1 MSQDK
6 KTSKDKKPAT
16 DSKHGSKSESNKYG
30 SRGAGKKSAT
40 KKGLSKTSQSKGTH
54 SKGSKTEEKP
64 VKVDFQK
71 ATVKDS
77 EKLQKVLARAG
88 KGSRREIEALISA
101 GRVSVDGKNAFLGD
115 RVDGSEQIR
124 IDGHQV
130 KLTAQEE
137 DVCRVLMYNKP
148 EGEMCT
154 RKDPE
159 GRATVFDRLPP
170 LENGRWVAVG
180 RLDINT
186 SGMLLFTTD
195 GELANRLMHPS
206 QKVEREYAVRV
217 FGEINEAMLQTLRTG
232 VKLED
237 GPARFQKITYRGGEG
252 RNHWFHV
259 VLSEGRN
266 REVRRLWESQEVQ
279 VSRLI
284 RVRYGDM
291 EMKRQLPLGGWTEL
305 GLKEVN
311 YFRKLVQLKPEE
323 QSKVKVDEKAMDNA
337 KSRRIRRSVKKHQQQ
352 RQQATRRRR
361 K

>member
-6 KTSKDKKPAT
+6 KISKDKKTPKDKQAST
-16 DSKHGSKSESNKYG
+16 DNKYG
-30 SRGAGKKSAT
+30 SRGTGKKT
-40 KKGLSKTSQSKGTH
+40 VVKKGAVKGAKVEPK
-54 SKGSKTEEKP
+54 KGVGKGGKLVEKP

-88 KGSRREIEALISA
+88 KGSRREIEAMISA
-101 GRVSVDGKNAFLGD
+101 GRVSVDGNNAYLGD
-115 RVDGSEQIR
+115 RVEGTEQIR

-130 KLTAQEE
+130 KLTAQE
-137 DVCRVLMYNKP
+137 DDLCRILMYNKP

-159 GRATVFDRLPP
+159 GRITVFDRLPP
-170 LENGRWVAVG
+170 LESGRWVAVG

-217 FGEINEAMLQTLRTG
+217 FGEINEAMLQTLRAG

-237 GPARFQKITYRGGEG
+237 GMARFQKITYRGGEG

-291 EMKRQLPLGGWTEL
+291 EMQRQLPLGGWTEL
-305 GLKEVN
+305 GLKDVN
-311 YFRKLVQLKPEE
+311 YFRKLVDLTSET

-337 KSRRIRRSVKKHQQQ
+337 KSRRIRRSVKKHQQ
-352 RQQATRRRR
+352 RNQQANRRRR

>member
-1 MSQDK
+1 M
-6 KTSKDKKPAT
+6 
-16 DSKHGSKSESNKYG
+16 
-30 SRGAGKKSAT
+30 
-40 KKGLSKTSQSKGTH
+40 
-54 SKGSKTEEKP
+54 
-64 VKVDFQK
+64 
-71 ATVKDS
+71 S

-88 KGSRREIEALISA
+88 KGSRREMETIISA
-101 GRVSVDGKNAFLGD
+101 GRVSVNGKVAYLGD
-115 RVDGSEQIR
+115 RVEGSEQIK
-124 IDGHQV
+124 IDGHSVSLQA
-130 KLTAQEE
+130 KDDEI
-137 DVCRVLMYNKP
+137 CRVLMYNKP

-159 GRATVFDRLPP
+159 GRPTVFDRLPK
-170 LENGRWVAVG
+170 LDSSRWIAVG

-206 QKVEREYAVRV
+206 RKVEREYAVRV
-217 FGEINEAMLQTLRTG
+217 FGEVNEAMLQRLRAG

-291 EMKRQLPLGGWTEL
+291 EMKRQLPSGGWTEL
-305 GLKEVN
+305 SLKEVN
-311 YFRKLVQLKPEE
+311 YYRQLVGLPPEV
-323 QSKVKVDEKAMDNA
+323 QSKVKVDEKVMDNA
-337 KSRRIRRSVKKHQQQ
+337 KSRRIRRSVKKHQTRHQQ
-352 RQQATRRRR
+352 STRRRR
-361 K
+361 S

>member
-1 MSQDK
+1 MTFDK
-6 KTSKDKKPAT
+6 QKSSKKNATSD
-16 DSKHGSKSESNKYG
+16 NKYG
-30 SRGAGKKSAT
+30 SRGVDKKST
-40 KKGLSKTSQSKGTH
+40 VKKGLKKDSGKKESVKKGIRG
-54 SKGSKTEEKP
+54 KRNVVEKP
-64 VKVDFQK
+64 ANIDFTK
-71 ATVKDS
+71 ARINDS

-88 KGSRREIEALISA
+88 VGSRREMEAKISE
-101 GRVSVDGKNAFLGD
+101 GRVSVDGKNAYLGD
-115 RVDGSEQIR
+115 RITGTELIR
-124 IDGHQV
+124 VDGHQV
-130 KLTAQEE
+130 KLTPQEE
-137 DVCRVLMYNKP
+137 DLCRVLIYNKP

-159 GRATVFDRLPP
+159 GRPTVFDRLPP
-170 LENGRWVAVG
+170 LETGRWVAVG

-217 FGEINEAMLQTLRTG
+217 FGEIDEAMLQRLRAG

-237 GPARFQKITYRGGEG
+237 GPAHFQKITYRGGEG

-266 REVRRLWESQEVQ
+266 REVRRLWESQDVQ

-284 RVRYGDM
+284 RVRYGDL
-291 EMKRQLPLGGWTEL
+291 EMQRQLPLGGWREL
-305 GLKEVN
+305 PLKDVN
-311 YFRKLVQLKPEE
+311 YYRKLVDLTVET
-323 QSKVKVDEKAMDNA
+323 QSKVKVDEKSMDNA

-352 RQQATRRRR
+352 RQQSMRRRN

>member
-6 KTSKDKKPAT
+6 KAPKDKQASA
-16 DSKHGSKSESNKYG
+16 DNKYG
-30 SRGAGKKSAT
+30 SRGTGKKSVT
-40 KKGLSKTSQSKGTH
+40 KKGVVKGKKVDAK
-54 SKGSKTEEKP
+54 KGLVKGKKLVEEP
-64 VKVDFQK
+64 TKVDFQK

-88 KGSRREIEALISA
+88 KGSRREIEAMISA
-101 GRVSVDGKNAFLGD
+101 GRVSVDGNNAYLGD
-115 RVDGSEQIR
+115 RVDGNEQIR

-130 KLTAQEE
+130 KLTAQE
-137 DVCRVLMYNKP
+137 DDLCRILMYNKP

-159 GRATVFDRLPP
+159 GRVTVFDRLPP
-170 LENGRWVAVG
+170 LESGRWVAVG

-186 SGMLLFTTD
+186 SGMLLFTTE
-195 GELANRLMHPS
+195 GELANRLMHPAP
-206 QKVEREYAVRV
+206 KVEREYAVRV
-217 FGEINEAMLQTLRTG
+217 FGEINEAMLQTLRAG

-237 GPARFQKITYRGGEG
+237 GMARFQKITYRGGEG

-266 REVRRLWESQEVQ
+266 REVRRLWESQDVQ

-291 EMKRQLPLGGWTEL
+291 EMQRQLPLGGWTEL

-311 YFRKLVQLKPEE
+311 YFRKLVQLPSET

-337 KSRRIRRSVKKHQQQ
+337 KSRRIRRSVKKHQQ
-352 RQQATRRRR
+352 RNQQANRRRR

>member
-1 MSQDK
+1 MTFDK
-6 KTSKDKKPAT
+6 QKSSKKKAVS
-16 DSKHGSKSESNKYG
+16 DNKYG
-30 SRGAGKKSAT
+30 SRGVDKKSTA
-40 KKGLSKTSQSKGTH
+40 KKGLKKGLAKKGT
-54 SKGSKTEEKP
+54 SGQKKTEDKP
-64 VKVDFQK
+64 AKVNFTK
-71 ATVKDS
+71 ASIKDS

-88 KGSRREIEALISA
+88 AGSRREMEAKISE
-101 GRVSVDGKNAFLGD
+101 GRVSVDGKVAYLGD
-115 RVDGSEQIR
+115 RITGTEQIR
-124 IDGHQV
+124 IDGHHV
-130 KLTAQEE
+130 KLTAQE
-137 DVCRVLMYNKP
+137 DDLCRVLIYNKP

-159 GRATVFDRLPP
+159 GRPTVFDRLPP
-170 LENGRWVAVG
+170 LETGRWVAVG

-217 FGEINEAMLQTLRTG
+217 FGEIDEAMLQRLRAG
-232 VKLED
+232 VELED

-291 EMKRQLPLGGWTEL
+291 EMQRQLPLGGWKEL
-305 GLKEVN
+305 PLKDVN
-311 YFRKLVQLKPEE
+311 YYRKLVGLTVET

-352 RQQATRRRR
+352 RQQSMRRRN

>member
-6 KTSKDKKPAT
+6 RISKDKKAPKDKQAST
-16 DSKHGSKSESNKYG
+16 DNKYG
-30 SRGAGKKSAT
+30 SRGADKKSVT
-40 KKGLSKTSQSKGTH
+40 KKGAVKGAKVEPKKGAG
-54 SKGSKTEEKP
+54 KGSKLVEKP

-88 KGSRREIEALISA
+88 KGSRREIEAMISA
-101 GRVSVDGKNAFLGD
+101 GRVSVDGNNAYLGD
-115 RVDGSEQIR
+115 RVDGTEQIR

-130 KLTAQEE
+130 KLTAQE
-137 DVCRVLMYNKP
+137 DDLCRILMYNKP

-159 GRATVFDRLPP
+159 GRVTVFDRLPP
-170 LENGRWVAVG
+170 LESGRWVAVG

-217 FGEINEAMLQTLRTG
+217 FGEINEAMLQTLRAG

-237 GPARFQKITYRGGEG
+237 GMARFQKITYRGGEG

-291 EMKRQLPLGGWTEL
+291 EMQRQLPLGGWTEL

-311 YFRKLVQLKPEE
+311 YFRKLVDLTSET

-337 KSRRIRRSVKKHQQQ
+337 KSRRIRRSVKKHQQ
-352 RQQATRRRR
+352 RNQQANRRRR

>member
-1 MSQDK
+1 MMTVDK
-6 KTSKDKKPAT
+6 KKQARKDEALDKKYGTRGTEKKGSAKKGM
-16 DSKHGSKSESNKYG
+16 SKQDVAKKS
-30 SRGAGKKSAT
+30 AGKKGHH
-40 KKGLSKTSQSKGTH
+40 KK
-54 SKGSKTEEKP
+54 EPEKIE
-64 VKVDFQK
+64 KVDFQK
-71 ATVKDS
+71 ATHSDS
-77 EKLQKVLARAG
+77 EKVQKVLARAG
-88 KGSRREIEALISA
+88 KGSRREMETMISE
-101 GRVSVDGKNAFLGD
+101 GRVSIDGKVAFLGD
-115 RVDGSEQIR
+115 RVNGTEQIR
-124 IDGHQV
+124 LDGHHV
-130 KLTAQEE
+130 KLTAQDE
-137 DVCRVLMYNKP
+137 DICRVLVYNKP

-159 GRATVFDRLPP
+159 GRPTVFDRLPP
-170 LENGRWVAVG
+170 LETGRWVAVG

-237 GPARFQKITYRGGEG
+237 GMARFQKITYRGGEG

-266 REVRRLWESQEVQ
+266 REVRRLWESQDVQ

-291 EMKRQLPLGGWTEL
+291 EMQRQLPMGGWREL
-305 GLKEVN
+305 ALKEVN
-311 YFRKLVQLKPEE
+311 YYRQLVNLTPEAV
-323 QSKVKVDEKAMDNA
+323 SKVKVDEKAMDNA
-337 KSRRIRRSVKKHQQQ
+337 KSRRIRRSVKKHQQ
-352 RQQATRRRR
+352 RHQQSTRRRH

>member
-1 MSQDK
+1 M
-6 KTSKDKKPAT
+6 
-16 DSKHGSKSESNKYG
+16 
-30 SRGAGKKSAT
+30 
-40 KKGLSKTSQSKGTH
+40 
-54 SKGSKTEEKP
+54 
-64 VKVDFQK
+64 
-71 ATVKDS
+71 S

-88 KGSRREIEALISA
+88 KGSRREMETVISA
-101 GRVSVDGKNAFLGD
+101 GRITVNGKVAYLGD
-115 RVDGSEQIR
+115 RVEGNEQIK
-124 IDGHQV
+124 IDGHSVNLQN
-130 KLTAQEE
+130 KE
-137 DVCRVLMYNKP
+137 DELCRVLMYNKP

-159 GRATVFDRLPP
+159 GRPTVFDRLPK
-170 LENGRWVAVG
+170 LESGRWIAVG

-186 SGMLLFTTD
+186 SGLLLFTTD

-217 FGEINEAMLQTLRTG
+217 FGEVTEAMLQTLRAG

-266 REVRRLWESQEVQ
+266 REVRRLWESQDVQ

-291 EMKRQLPLGGWTEL
+291 ELKRQLPLGGWTEL
-305 GLKEVN
+305 NLQDVN
-311 YFRKLVQLKPEE
+311 YYRKLVKLTPET

-337 KSRRIRRSVKKHQQQ
+337 KSRRIRRSVKKHQL
-352 RQQATRRRR
+352 RNQQATRRRR
-361 K
+361 S

>member
-6 KTSKDKKPAT
+6 KISKDKQAST
-16 DSKHGSKSESNKYG
+16 DNKYG
-30 SRGAGKKSAT
+30 SRGADKKSVT
-40 KKGLSKTSQSKGTH
+40 KKGAVKGAKVEPKKGAG
-54 SKGSKTEEKP
+54 KGSKLVEKP

-88 KGSRREIEALISA
+88 KGSRREIEAMISA
-101 GRVSVDGKNAFLGD
+101 GRVSVDGNNAYLGD
-115 RVDGSEQIR
+115 RVDGTEQIR

-130 KLTAQEE
+130 KLTAQE
-137 DVCRVLMYNKP
+137 DDLCRILMYNKP

-159 GRATVFDRLPP
+159 GRVTVFDRLPP
-170 LENGRWVAVG
+170 LESGRWVAVG

-217 FGEINEAMLQTLRTG
+217 FGEINEAMLQTLRAG

-237 GPARFQKITYRGGEG
+237 GMARFQKITYRGGEG

-291 EMKRQLPLGGWTEL
+291 EMQRQLPLGGWTEL

-311 YFRKLVQLKPEE
+311 YFRKLVDLTSET

-337 KSRRIRRSVKKHQQQ
+337 KSRRIRRSVKKHQQ
-352 RQQATRRRR
+352 RNQQANRRRR

>member
-1 MSQDK
+1 M
-6 KTSKDKKPAT
+6 
-16 DSKHGSKSESNKYG
+16 
-30 SRGAGKKSAT
+30 
-40 KKGLSKTSQSKGTH
+40 
-54 SKGSKTEEKP
+54 
-64 VKVDFQK
+64 
-71 ATVKDS
+71 S

-88 KGSRREIEALISA
+88 AGSRREMETYISA
-101 GRVSVDGKNAFLGD
+101 GRVSVEGKTAYLGD
-115 RVDGSEQIR
+115 RVEGNELIR
-124 IDGHQV
+124 VDGHQI
-130 KLTAQEE
+130 KLKALEE
-137 DVCRVLMYNKP
+137 DFCRVLMYNKP

-159 GRATVFDRLPP
+159 GRPTVFDRLPK
-170 LENGRWVAVG
+170 LDGSRWVAVG

-206 QKVEREYAVRV
+206 KQVEREYAVRI
-217 FGEINEAMLQTLRTG
+217 FGDVNEAMLQTLRHG

-237 GPARFQKITYRGGEG
+237 GTAKFQKITYRGGEG

-266 REVRRLWESQEVQ
+266 REVRRLWESQDVQ

-305 GLKEVN
+305 NLKDVN
-311 YFRKLVQLKPEE
+311 YYRTLVDLAPEI

-337 KSRRIRRSVKKHQQQ
+337 KSRRIRRSVKKHQHRSKQV
-352 RQQATRRRR
+352 TRRKR
-361 K
+361 

>member
-6 KTSKDKKPAT
+6 RTPKDKKSPKDKQAST
-16 DSKHGSKSESNKYG
+16 DNKYG
-30 SRGAGKKSAT
+30 SRGTGKKSVV
-40 KKGLSKTSQSKGTH
+40 KKGAVKGAKVEPK
-54 SKGSKTEEKP
+54 KGAGKGNKLVEKP

-71 ATVKDS
+71 ATLKDS

-88 KGSRREIEALISA
+88 KGSRREIEAMISA
-101 GRVSVDGKNAFLGD
+101 GRVSVDGNNAYLGD
-115 RVDGSEQIR
+115 RVEGTEQIR

-130 KLTAQEE
+130 KLTAQE
-137 DVCRVLMYNKP
+137 DDLCRILMYNKP

-159 GRATVFDRLPP
+159 GRITVFDRLPP
-170 LENGRWVAVG
+170 LESGRWVAVG

-217 FGEINEAMLQTLRTG
+217 FGEINEAMLQTLRAG

-237 GPARFQKITYRGGEG
+237 GMARFQKITYRGGEG

-266 REVRRLWESQEVQ
+266 REVRRLWESQDVQ

-291 EMKRQLPLGGWTEL
+291 EMQRQLPLGGWTEL

-311 YFRKLVQLKPEE
+311 YFRKLVDLTSET

-337 KSRRIRRSVKKHQQQ
+337 KSRRIRRSVKKHQQ
-352 RQQATRRRR
+352 RTQQANRRRR

>member
-6 KTSKDKKPAT
+6 KSAKDNQVST
-16 DSKHGSKSESNKYG
+16 DNKYG
-30 SRGAGKKSAT
+30 SRGTGKKSVA
-40 KKGLSKTSQSKGTH
+40 KKGAIKGKRIEPK
-54 SKGSKTEEKP
+54 KGINKGGKHIEKP

-71 ATVKDS
+71 ATVKGS

-88 KGSRREIEALISA
+88 KGSRREIETMISA
-101 GRVSVDGKNAFLGD
+101 GRVSVDGINAYLGD
-115 RVDGSEQIR
+115 RVDGTEQIR

-130 KLTAQEE
+130 KLTAKV
-137 DVCRVLMYNKP
+137 DDLCRILIYNKP

-159 GRATVFDRLPP
+159 GRTTVFDRLPP
-170 LENGRWVAVG
+170 LESGRWVAVG

-217 FGEINEAMLQTLRTG
+217 FGEINEAMLQKLRAG

-237 GPARFQKITYRGGEG
+237 GMARFQKITYRGGEG

-266 REVRRLWESQEVQ
+266 REVRRLWESQDVQ

-291 EMKRQLPLGGWTEL
+291 EMQRQLPLGGWAEL

-311 YFRKLVQLKPEE
+311 YFRKLVDLTSET

-337 KSRRIRRSVKKHQQQ
+337 KSRRIRRSVKKHQQ
-352 RQQATRRRR
+352 RNQQANRRRR

>member
-1 MSQDK
+1 MTFDKQKSPK
-6 KTSKDKKPAT
+6 KTETSD
-16 DSKHGSKSESNKYG
+16 NKYG
-30 SRGAGKKSAT
+30 TRGTDKKAPGKKGLKKGLPKKGSNAT
-40 KKGLSKTSQSKGTH
+40 KKV
-54 SKGSKTEEKP
+54 EDKP
-64 VKVDFQK
+64 ARVDFTK
-71 ATVKDS
+71 ASIKDS

-88 KGSRREIEALISA
+88 AGSRREMEAKISE
-101 GRVSVDGKNAFLGD
+101 GRVSVDGQVAYLGD
-115 RVDGSEQIR
+115 RIIGNEQIR
-124 IDGHQV
+124 VDGHPV
-130 KLTAQEE
+130 KLTAEE
-137 DVCRVLMYNKP
+137 DDLCRVLIYNKP

-159 GRATVFDRLPP
+159 GRPTVFDRLPP
-170 LENGRWVAVG
+170 LETGRWVAVG

-217 FGEINEAMLQTLRTG
+217 FGVIDEAMLQRLRAG

-284 RVRYGDM
+284 RVRYGDI
-291 EMKRQLPLGGWTEL
+291 EMQRQLPLGGWREL
-305 GLKEVN
+305 PLKDVN
-311 YFRKLVQLKPEE
+311 YYRKLVGLTVET
-323 QSKVKVDEKAMDNA
+323 QSKVKVDEKSMDNA

-352 RQQATRRRR
+352 RQQSMRRRN

>member
-1 MSQDK
+1 M
-6 KTSKDKKPAT
+6 
-16 DSKHGSKSESNKYG
+16 
-30 SRGAGKKSAT
+30 
-40 KKGLSKTSQSKGTH
+40 
-54 SKGSKTEEKP
+54 
-64 VKVDFQK
+64 
-71 ATVKDS
+71 S

-88 KGSRREIEALISA
+88 KGSRREMETVISA
-101 GRVSVDGKNAFLGD
+101 GRVSIDGKVAYLGD
-115 RVDGSEQIR
+115 RVEGTEQIR
-124 IDGHQV
+124 IDGHPV
-130 KLTAQEE
+130 SLKAKDEE
-137 DVCRVLMYNKP
+137 LCRVLMYNKP

-159 GRATVFDRLPP
+159 GRPTVFDRLPK
-170 LENGRWVAVG
+170 LESERWIAVG

-206 QKVEREYAVRV
+206 RKVEREYAVRI
-217 FGEINEAMLQTLRTG
+217 FGEVDEAMLQRLRAG

-237 GPARFQKITYRGGEG
+237 GPAKFQKITYRGGEG

-291 EMKRQLPLGGWTEL
+291 ELKRQLPLGGWEEL
-305 GLKEVN
+305 GLPDVN
-311 YFRKLVQLKPEE
+311 YYRKLVGLPPEHKT
-323 QSKVKVDEKAMDNA
+323 KVKVDEKAMDNA
-337 KSRRIRRSVKKHQQQ
+337 KSRRIRRSVKKHQHRHQQ
-352 RQQATRRRR
+352 QSTKRRRT
-361 K
+361 

>member
-1 MSQDK
+1 MSQDKKAPKDK
-6 KTSKDKKPAT
+6 KTSKDKQAST
-16 DSKHGSKSESNKYG
+16 DNKYG
-30 SRGAGKKSAT
+30 SRGTGKKSVVKKGAAKDKKAET
-40 KKGLSKTSQSKGTH
+40 KKGVG
-54 SKGSKTEEKP
+54 KGSKVVEKP

-88 KGSRREIEALISA
+88 KGSRREIEAMISA
-101 GRVSVDGKNAFLGD
+101 GRVSVDGNNAYLGD
-115 RVDGSEQIR
+115 RVDGTEQIR

-130 KLTAQEE
+130 KLTAQA
-137 DVCRVLMYNKP
+137 DDICRVLMYNKP

-159 GRATVFDRLPP
+159 GRITVFDRLPP
-170 LENGRWVAVG
+170 LESGRWVAVG

-217 FGEINEAMLQTLRTG
+217 FGEINEAMLQTLRAG

-237 GPARFQKITYRGGEG
+237 GMARFQKITYRGGEG

-266 REVRRLWESQEVQ
+266 REVRRLWESQDVQ

-291 EMKRQLPLGGWTEL
+291 EMQRQLPLGGWTEL

-311 YFRKLVQLKPEE
+311 YFRKLVDLTPET

-337 KSRRIRRSVKKHQQQ
+337 KSRRIRRSVKKHQQ
-352 RQQATRRRR
+352 RNQQANRRRR

>member
-1 MSQDK
+1 MYCEV
-6 KTSKDKKPAT
+6 T
-16 DSKHGSKSESNKYG
+16 DVREL
-30 SRGAGKKSAT
+30 R
-40 KKGLSKTSQSKGTH
+40 
-54 SKGSKTEEKP
+54 P
-64 VKVDFQK
+64 M
-71 ATVKDS
+71 S

-88 KGSRREIEALISA
+88 VGSRREMETYISA
-101 GRVSVDGKNAFLGD
+101 GRVSVEGKTAYLGD
-115 RVDGSEQIR
+115 RVEGNELIR
-124 IDGHQV
+124 VDGHQI
-130 KLTAQEE
+130 KLKPLA
-137 DVCRVLMYNKP
+137 DDLCRVLMYNKP

-159 GRATVFDRLPP
+159 GRPTVFDRLPK
-170 LENGRWVAVG
+170 LDGSRWVAVG

-206 QKVEREYAVRV
+206 KQVEREYAVRV
-217 FGEINEAMLQTLRTG
+217 FGEVNEAMLQTLRHG

-237 GPARFQKITYRGGEG
+237 GTAKFQKITYRGGEG

-266 REVRRLWESQEVQ
+266 REVRRLWESQDVQ

-305 GLKEVN
+305 NLKEVN
-311 YFRKLVQLKPEE
+311 YYRKLVDLEPET

-337 KSRRIRRSVKKHQQQ
+337 KSRRIRRSVKKHQH
-352 RQQATRRRR
+352 RSQQATRRRR
-361 K
+361 

>member
-6 KTSKDKKPAT
+6 QKTKEKRNT
-16 DSKHGSKSESNKYG
+16 ESKSANKYG
-30 SRGAGKKSAT
+30 SRGTGNKAAV
-40 KKGLSKTSQSKGTH
+40 KKGQSKGGQNKAGKP
-54 SKGSKTEEKP
+54 KGKKVEEKP

-71 ATVKDS
+71 ATVKGS
-77 EKLQKVLARAG
+77 EKLQKVLARTG
-88 KGSRREIEALISA
+88 KGSRREMESMISQ
-101 GRVSVDGKNAFLGD
+101 GRVSVDGKTAFLGD
-115 RVDGSEQIR
+115 RIEGTEQIR
-124 IDGHQV
+124 LDGHQV

-137 DVCRVLMYNKP
+137 DICRVLMYNKP

-170 LENGRWVAVG
+170 LESGRWVAVG

-266 REVRRLWESQEVQ
+266 REVRRLWESQDVQ

-305 GLKEVN
+305 GLNEVN
-311 YFRKLVQLKPEE
+311 YFRKLVQLKPES

-337 KSRRIRRSVKKHQQQ
+337 KSRRIRRSVKKHQQ
-352 RQQATRRRR
+352 RHQQATRRRR

>member
-1 MSQDK
+1 MSQD
-6 KTSKDKKPAT
+6 KTSKDKKTAKDKQAST
-16 DSKHGSKSESNKYG
+16 DNKYG
-30 SRGAGKKSAT
+30 SRGTGKKTVT
-40 KKGLSKTSQSKGTH
+40 KKGAVKGKKVDPKKGVGKGKKTI
-54 SKGSKTEEKP
+54 EEST
-64 VKVDFQK
+64 KVDFQK
-71 ATVKDS
+71 ATVKGS
-77 EKLQKVLARAG
+77 EKLQKVLARTG
-88 KGSRREIEALISA
+88 KGSRREIEAMISA
-101 GRVSVDGKNAFLGD
+101 GRVSVGGNTAYLGD
-115 RVDGSEQIR
+115 RVEGTEQIR

-130 KLTAQEE
+130 KLTAQE
-137 DVCRVLMYNKP
+137 DDLCRVLMYNKP

-170 LENGRWVAVG
+170 LESGRWVAVG

-237 GPARFQKITYRGGEG
+237 GMARFQKITYRGGEG

-266 REVRRLWESQEVQ
+266 REVRRLWESQDVQ

-291 EMKRQLPLGGWTEL
+291 EMQRQLPLGGWTEL

-311 YFRKLVQLKPEE
+311 YYRKLVQLTAET

-337 KSRRIRRSVKKHQQQ
+337 KSRRIRRSVKKHQQ
-352 RQQATRRRR
+352 RSQQATRRRR

>member
-1 MSQDK
+1 M
-6 KTSKDKKPAT
+6 
-16 DSKHGSKSESNKYG
+16 
-30 SRGAGKKSAT
+30 
-40 KKGLSKTSQSKGTH
+40 
-54 SKGSKTEEKP
+54 
-64 VKVDFQK
+64 
-71 ATVKDS
+71 S

-88 KGSRREIEALISA
+88 AGSRREMETYISA
-101 GRVSVDGKNAFLGD
+101 GCVSVEGKTAYLGD
-115 RVDGSEQIR
+115 RVEGNELIR
-124 IDGHQV
+124 VDGHQI
-130 KLTAQEE
+130 KLKALEE
-137 DVCRVLMYNKP
+137 DFCRVLMYNKP

-159 GRATVFDRLPP
+159 GRPTVFDRLPK
-170 LENGRWVAVG
+170 LDGSRWVAVG

-195 GELANRLMHPS
+195 GELANSLMHPS
-206 QKVEREYAVRV
+206 KQVEREYAVRI
-217 FGEINEAMLQTLRTG
+217 FGDVNEAMLQTLRHG

-237 GPARFQKITYRGGEG
+237 GTAKFQKITYRGGEG

-266 REVRRLWESQEVQ
+266 REVRRLWESQDVQ

-305 GLKEVN
+305 NLKDVN
-311 YFRKLVQLKPEE
+311 YYRTLVDLAPEI

-337 KSRRIRRSVKKHQQQ
+337 KSRRIRRSVKKHQH
-352 RQQATRRRR
+352 RSQQATRRKR
-361 K
+361 

>member
-1 MSQDK
+1 MTFDK
-6 KTSKDKKPAT
+6 QKSSKKNAVSD
-16 DSKHGSKSESNKYG
+16 NKYG
-30 SRGAGKKSAT
+30 SRGVDKKSTA
-40 KKGLSKTSQSKGTH
+40 KKGLKKGMVKKGT
-54 SKGSKTEEKP
+54 SNKKKVEDKP
-64 VKVDFQK
+64 VRVDFTK
-71 ATVKDS
+71 ASIKDS

-88 KGSRREIEALISA
+88 AGSRREMESKISE
-101 GRVSVDGKNAFLGD
+101 GRVSVDGKVAYLGD
-115 RVDGSEQIR
+115 RITGTEQIR
-124 IDGHQV
+124 IDGHPV
-130 KLTAQEE
+130 KLTSQEE
-137 DVCRVLMYNKP
+137 ELCRVLIYNKP

-159 GRATVFDRLPP
+159 GRPTVFDRLPP
-170 LENGRWVAVG
+170 LETGRWVAVG

-217 FGEINEAMLQTLRTG
+217 FGEIDEAMLQRLRAG
-232 VKLED
+232 VKLDD

-284 RVRYGDM
+284 RVRYGDL
-291 EMKRQLPLGGWTEL
+291 EMQRQLPLGGWKEL
-305 GLKEVN
+305 PLKDVN
-311 YFRKLVQLKPEE
+311 YYRKLVGLTVET

-352 RQQATRRRR
+352 RQQSMRRRN

>member
-6 KTSKDKKPAT
+6 NASKDKKTPKDKQAT
-16 DSKHGSKSESNKYG
+16 TDNKYG
-30 SRGAGKKSAT
+30 SRGTGKKTVT
-40 KKGLSKTSQSKGTH
+40 KKGAVKGKKAEPK
-54 SKGSKTEEKP
+54 KGVGKGKATVEEP
-64 VKVDFQK
+64 VKVNFQK
-71 ATVKDS
+71 ATMKDS

-88 KGSRREIEALISA
+88 KGSRREIEAMISA
-101 GRVSVDGKNAFLGD
+101 GRVSVDGNNAYLGD
-115 RVDGSEQIR
+115 RVEGTEQIR

-130 KLTAQEE
+130 KLTAQE
-137 DVCRVLMYNKP
+137 DDLCRILMYNKP

-159 GRATVFDRLPP
+159 GRITVFDRLPP
-170 LENGRWVAVG
+170 LESGRWVAVG

-217 FGEINEAMLQTLRTG
+217 FGEINEAMLQTLRAG

-237 GPARFQKITYRGGEG
+237 GMARFQKITYRGGEG

-266 REVRRLWESQEVQ
+266 REVRRLWESQDVQ

-291 EMKRQLPLGGWTEL
+291 EMQRQLPLGGWTEL

-311 YFRKLVQLKPEE
+311 YFRKLVDLTSET

-337 KSRRIRRSVKKHQQQ
+337 KSRRIRRSVKKHQQ
-352 RQQATRRRR
+352 RNQQANRRRR

>member
-6 KTSKDKKPAT
+6 KISKDKQAPKDKQAST
-16 DSKHGSKSESNKYG
+16 DNKYG
-30 SRGAGKKSAT
+30 SRGTGKKSVV
-40 KKGLSKTSQSKGTH
+40 KKGAKVESKKGAG
-54 SKGSKTEEKP
+54 KGSKLVEKP

-88 KGSRREIEALISA
+88 KGSRREIEAMISA
-101 GRVSVDGKNAFLGD
+101 GRVSVDGNNAYLGD
-115 RVDGSEQIR
+115 RVEGTEQIR

-130 KLTAQEE
+130 KLTAQE
-137 DVCRVLMYNKP
+137 DDLCRILMYNKP

-159 GRATVFDRLPP
+159 GRITVFDRLPP
-170 LENGRWVAVG
+170 LESGRWVAVG

-217 FGEINEAMLQTLRTG
+217 FGEINEAMLQTLRAG

-237 GPARFQKITYRGGEG
+237 GMARFQKITYRGGEG

-291 EMKRQLPLGGWTEL
+291 EMQRQLPLGGWTEL

-311 YFRKLVQLKPEE
+311 YFRKLVDLTSET

-337 KSRRIRRSVKKHQQQ
+337 KSRRIRRSVKKHQQ
-352 RQQATRRRR
+352 RNQQANRRRR